1 MSTSF
6 TLRYFN
12 VPGLSQTIRLLLT
25 ASNVKWTEE
34 HPEWPQEKPNQP
46 FGRLPV
52 LIQKSDD
59 NEADLVLSESVTI
72 ERYLARTYGFL
83 PADPRKAAL
92 QEQIRDRLTDA
103 ILAFYIQW
111 SPSDD
116 KKEELFAKFEGL
128 LAKNIE
134 VTTQALRDNGNN
146 GHYFGS
152 ELTYV
157 DIASYAF
164 IKYLIVDERKSQMRA
179 SELTKSLLTPELR
192 NHIAVIEANPLL
204 AAHVD
209 KSERLASVLSA

>member
-12 VPGLSQTIRLLLT
+12 APAMAETIRLLLT
-25 ASNVKWTEE
+25 ASNVEWTEE

-59 NEADLVLSESVTI
+59 NETDLVLSESVTI

-83 PADPRKAAL
+83 SADPWKAAL
-92 QEQIRDRLTDA
+92 QEQIRDRMTDTFSA
-103 ILAFYIQW
+103 LYIRL
-111 SPSDD
+111 SASDD

-134 VTTQALRDNGNN
+134 VNTQTLRDNGNN

-164 IKYLIVDERKSQMRA
+164 IRYLIVDQWKPQLRA
-179 SELTKSLLTPELR
+179 SELAKSLLTPELR
-192 NHIAVIEANPLL
+192 KHIAVIEANPLL

-209 KSERLASVLSA
+209 KSERLVSVLSA